1 KDGQVSPATAPPTP
15 GASKR
20 VPCDRLRLH
29 ALETTATRR
38 SSTVPEAEK
47 KLLKSRVRGETTH
60 RTRTFVG
67 VVGASA
73 VIAAGAIVPTVAHAA
88 PPTAGE
94 YTGVSSSDNDVTF
107 RVDDSG
113 ILTDFNAQ
121 VYCFAGAMVFPLII
135 SDGPDI
141 AVEAGE
147 PFSHEWITHD
157 DAARFK
163 VEGVINADGTAV
175 GEMEGSTL
183 DGQGEVACLGA
194 SYEWTASLDG
204 DDPDPV
210 YDPESSVTPSSIEES
225 ELVDSGVTVTGE
237 GFAPASDVT
246 LTIDGAEAGTE
257 TTDSEGDVSFVY
269 FGPLAPGTYEAVLSA
284 AEGTSTTSFTVTEDP
299 VVYDPAAAVQP
310 DPVTESDLAEH
321 GVTIFGSGFAPNSTV
336 TFTVDGDD
344 LGTAETDTNGT
355 ASIEYFGPLAPGVYE
370 AVLSGVEG
378 TATASFTVTEDAP
391 DPDPVY
397 EPEVVVE
404 PAELSES
411 ELVDTGVMVTG
422 EGFPPDAEI
431 ALSLDGGEARTA
443 ATDAEGRVACG

>member
-1 KDGQVSPATAPPTP
+1 
-15 GASKR
+15 
-20 VPCDRLRLH
+20 
-29 ALETTATRR
+29 
-38 SSTVPEAEK
+38 
-47 KLLKSRVRGETTH
+47 
-60 RTRTFVG
+60 
-67 VVGASA
+67 
-73 VIAAGAIVPTVAHAA
+73 
-88 PPTAGE
+88 
-94 YTGVSSSDNDVTF
+94 
-107 RVDDSG
+107 
-113 ILTDFNAQ
+113 
-121 VYCFAGAMVFPLII
+121 
-135 SDGPDI
+135 
-141 AVEAGE
+141 
-147 PFSHEWITHD
+147 
-157 DAARFK
+157 
-163 VEGVINADGTAV
+163 
-175 GEMEGSTL
+175 
-183 DGQGEVACLGA
+183 
-194 SYEWTASLDG
+194 EWTASLDG

-411 ELVDTGVMVTG
+411 ELVDTGVTVTGAGFAPESELSLTISGVEAGLEVIDHEGGVSFLYPDTTPVRSYEAVLSGVEGTATASFTVTEDAPDPDPVYEPEVVVEPAELSESELVDTGIIVTG
-422 EGFPPDAEI
+422 EGFPADAEI
-431 ALSLDGGEARTA
+431 AFSFDGDEVRTA
-443 ATDAEGRVACG
+443 STNADGHVEFEYSGMHAAGVYAVALASGDVSADS